1 MSRIEVDELKELFAE
16 WGLWSLVDDISPD
29 GDGHGDNLELTKEG
43 LEAERMINQLLEE
56 KTEQSNKV
64 SVNGKEWKE
73 RYIERYAERDR
84 ICKKCGHP
92 EGMHYWNGA
101 GNDMYAG
108 FSTCL
113 VDGCHCVYDEKNME
127 EVIVKE
133 SVEDEIDFIEQL
145 LSEKTFSKEE
155 LEFLQ
160 CVLNDNE
167 TVRYYSNGGDGYIGE
182 YIEPILEKI
191 YKLLDEENEHIKTH
205 KKFLKLAKKQKELGE
220 RLKEILD
227 RNSWEEEV
235 YDGDDYSMVEYFDK
249 ETITKELIDFISQ
262 LLSERTFSKEE
273 LELILYNINYNDG
286 DEVIYLADDEEVGKL
301 KSKIYN
307 LLREKE

>member
-1 MSRIEVDELKELFAE
+1 MGTGIGKYCKRCGEQLNYDDGFEEGFCNRCYHIVKQEE
-16 WGLWSLVDDISPD
+16 WR
-29 GDGHGDNLELTKEG
+29 EG
-43 LEAERMINQLLEE
+43 LDNIDLMLAMLQSIENCTDEE
-56 KTEQSNKV
+56 VRNTAKAIREELDKV
-64 SVNGKEWKE
+64 S
-73 RYIERYAERDR
+73 
-84 ICKKCGHP
+84 
-92 EGMHYWNGA
+92 
-101 GNDMYAG
+101 
-108 FSTCL
+108 
-113 VDGCHCVYDEKNME
+113 
-127 EVIVKE
+127 
-133 SVEDEIDFIEQL
+133 QL
-145 LSEKTFSKEE
+145 LSERTFSKEE
-155 LEFLQ
+155 LYRL
-160 CVLNDNE
+160 
-167 TVRYYSNGGDGYIGE
+167 SIWSGDIGAFGIVSKE
-182 YIEPILEKI
+182 DAELINKI

-205 KKFLKLAKKQKELGE
+205 KKFSKLAKKQKELGE

>member
-1 MSRIEVDELKELFAE
+1 MSRIETEELKELFAE
-16 WGLWSLVDDISPD
+16 WGLWSLIDDISPD
-29 GDGHGDNLELTKEG
+29 GDGHGDNLQLTKEG
-43 LEAERMINQLLEE
+43 LEAERMINLLLDD
-56 KTEQSNKV
+56 QSQKQP
-64 SVNGKEWKE
+64 E
-73 RYIERYAERDR
+73 RCEHDFDLNNR
-84 ICKKCGHP
+84 CVKCGAKGVRDMTIKP
-92 EGMHYWNGA
+92 EKQEGW
-101 GNDMYAG
+101 
-108 FSTCL
+108 
-113 VDGCHCVYDEKNME
+113 VE
-127 EVIVKE
+127 EWRKLSFEIGSITKQQA
-133 SVEDEIDFIEQL
+133 DEIENFISKVL
-145 LSEKTFSKEE
+145 DEKTFSKEE
-155 LEFLQ
+155 LNRL
-160 CVLNDNE
+160 
-167 TVRYYSNGGDGYIGE
+167 SIWSGDIGTFGIVSKE
-182 YIEPILEKI
+182 DAELINKI
-191 YKLLDEENEHIKTH
+191 YKLLDEENEYIKTH
-205 KKFLKLAKKQKELGE
+205 KEFSKLAKKQKELGE